1 MKKNIL
7 FSLLAILATAL
18 WGCSSDK
25 DEIGSDNSDIT
36 IVSEA
41 EMDNDV
47 VNFFSTELPKYAGA
61 ASPGFFVGTNENLC
75 LVINSMD
82 ELRNA
87 YKGKKELPAIDFGA
101 KTLVIGQQR
110 MEHSSYY
117 VKKIDIRKRSGG
129 IVLDVYVAEPDASYA
144 VFSNMYFWC
153 LCSKINSRNV
163 EANIILHSE

>member
-47 VNFFSTELPKYAGA
+47 VNFS
-61 ASPGFFVGTNENLC
+61 VRNC
-75 LVINSMD
+75 LNMPVRP
-82 ELRNA
+82 L
-87 YKGKKELPAIDFGA
+87 
-101 KTLVIGQQR
+101 LVSLLAQ
-110 MEHSSYY
+110 M
-117 VKKIDIRKRSGG
+117 KIS
-129 IVLDVYVAEPDASYA
+129 AWS
-144 VFSNMYFWC
+144 
-153 LCSKINSRNV
+153 
-163 EANIILHSE
+163 